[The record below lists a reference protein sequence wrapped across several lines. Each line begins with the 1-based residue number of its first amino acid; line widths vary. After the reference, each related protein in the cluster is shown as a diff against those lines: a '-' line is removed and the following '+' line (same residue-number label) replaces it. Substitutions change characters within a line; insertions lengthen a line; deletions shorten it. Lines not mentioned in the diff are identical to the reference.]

1 MSQPIGQFALVLHAH
16 LPYIRHPEYDSF
28 MEEDWLFEAACETY
42 IPLIRVMDNLVND
55 GVYFRLTMSLT
66 PPLLSMFRDEL
77 LQQRLRRH
85 IEMLLELCEQELHR
99 TRTEPEFQKLV
110 YYYRDHF
117 RSCLQILDRGG
128 VDLSVEFRKLQEA
141 GVLEIITCGATHGFL
156 PLMIHQPEAV
166 RAQITVA
173 ADHYESALGC
183 RPRGIWLPECGY
195 YPGHEQYLAE
205 AGINFFFV
213 EAHGI
218 LLGSPRPMYGTFA
231 PVKCPDYPVAAFGR
245 DMISSKQVWSSQ
257 EGYPGDYNYREFYR
271 DVGFDLDL
279 DYVRPYLGGDGT
291 RKNLG
296 LKYYKITGP
305 GTEIG
310 LGDKLPY
317 NPEAARE
324 KAAEHAGNFLFNR
337 EQQLRHANQ
346 ALGTVP
352 LVVSP
357 YDAEL
362 FGHWWWEGPMFIDY
376 LFRKMHFDQD
386 AVQPIT
392 PSEYLHDN
400 PVLQEVQPEFSSW
413 GYKGYAEFWL
423 NESNDWVYR
432 HLHVAAE
439 RMIHLARRH
448 QQPSDVERRA
458 LNQCARE
465 LLLAQA
471 SDWAFILQTGT
482 TVEYAR
488 KRTSDHLARF
498 DILFNGLEHGGL
510 DMSALED
517 AEWRDNIFPDIDY
530 AVYR

>member
-1 MSQPIGQFALVLHAH
+1 LSQPIGQFALVLHAH
-16 LPYIRHPEYDSF
+16 LPYVRHPEYDSF

-42 IPLIRVMDNLVND
+42 IPLINMMDGLIND
-55 GVYFRLTMSLT
+55 GVHFRLTMSLT
-66 PPLLSMFRDEL
+66 PPLLSMFRDPL
-77 LQQRLRRH
+77 LQHRLKRH
-85 IEMLLELCEQELHR
+85 IEMLLELCDKELHR
-99 TRTEPEFQKLV
+99 TRHEPEFQRLAE
-110 YYYRDHF
+110 YYRDHF
-117 RSCLQILDRGG
+117 RRCLG
-128 VDLSVEFRKLQEA
+128 VLERCGLDLSSEFRKLQDS
-141 GVLEIITCGATHGFL
+141 GSLEIITCGATHGFL

-166 RAQITVA
+166 RAQILVA
-173 ADHYESALGC
+173 AQHYEACLG
-183 RPRGIWLPECGY
+183 RPARGIWLPECGY

-257 EGYPGDYNYREFYR
+257 EGYPGDYDYREFYR
-271 DVGFDLDL
+271 DVGFDLPRE
-279 DYVRPYLGGDGT
+279 YIGPYLGGDGT

-296 LKYYKITGP
+296 LKYYRITGD
-305 GTEIG
+305 GADIT
-310 LGDKLPY
+310 LGDKQPY
-317 NPEAARE
+317 HPEVARE
-324 KAAEHAGNFLFNR
+324 RAASHADHFLHHR
-337 EQQLRHANQ
+337 RLQLEDAQH
-346 ALGTVP
+346 ALGKSP

-362 FGHWWWEGPMFIDY
+362 FGHWWWEGVQWIDF
-376 LFRKMHFDQD
+376 LFRKMHYDQE
-386 AVQPIT
+386 AVRPIT
-392 PSEYLHDN
+392 PTEYLLEN
-400 PVLQEVQPEFSSW
+400 PELQVVQPEFSSW

-423 NESNDWVYR
+423 NESNDWLYR

-439 RMIHLARRH
+439 RMIHLARRF
-448 QQPSDVERRA
+448 QTPSDLERRA

-498 DILFNGLEHGGL
+498 DILFHGLEHGGL
-510 DMSALED
+510 DMSALAD